1 MMPKMTSRAVTGTH
15 AASSADM
22 ALTVTMRRLLRMV
35 RTVRFSENQLFA
47 LLAVVIGLAGGLS
60 AVGLHWLIEWV
71 SDIFDEVTVA
81 FEGVLGPFAVI
92 VPVVI
97 GGLLVGPLVFRLAS
111 EAKGH
116 GVPEVM
122 EAVQTK
128 GGRIRPRVAS
138 VKALASA
145 ITIGSGGSAGREGP
159 IVQIGSTLGS
169 VIARPFKMSDRRR
182 STYVA
187 AGAAAGVAAI
197 FNAPLAGV
205 FFALEVIL
213 RSFTA
218 RGFSTVVI
226 SAVTANAVWR
236 VLVSD
241 DPVLTVEPFKLE
253 HPMELVLY
261 AILGL
266 LAALVAYGFVRL
278 LYIVE
283 DRFEALPILG
293 DLKPALGAFVVG
305 AIGVA
310 SVDVLGSGIEGIDRA
325 LAGNIA
331 IITILLLLVGKAVAT
346 SFTLGSGG
354 SGGVFSPSLFLG
366 AFLGAAYG
374 SLVHELFPGVAPE
387 EGAYAV
393 VGMAAVFAAAAQA
406 PMASI
411 FIVFEMTNDFDLI
424 MPLMTACAVATVAYS
439 VIKHESIYME
449 KLIRKR
455 VNFDP
460 ERDQNLMETVSMT
473 RAAEAKYL
481 AVLGTAS
488 IRDVADQL
496 DWSSEEYVVAVAGD
510 RSLRC
515 VVPSAAVYKSARSDN
530 AHRAGE
536 LRDLGDSSM
545 PVAHPN
551 DSLEQGMEML
561 EDSGTDFLPVVD
573 WNERVL
579 GVANRFAIVRAYEEA
594 LLARDGEST
603 S

>member
-1 MMPKMTSRAVTGTH
+1 MTRRA
-15 AASSADM
+15 
-22 ALTVTMRRLLRMV
+22 RLIRSLRKL
-35 RTVRFSENQLFA
+35 RPSENQLFA
-47 LLAVVIGLAGGLS
+47 LLAIAIGLFGGLA
-60 AVGLHWLIEWV
+60 AVGFHELIEVV
-71 SDIFDEVTVA
+71 SDGFDEITHA
-81 FEGVLGPFAVI
+81 LEGTIGDAAVM
-92 VPVVI
+92 VPVVV
-97 GGLLVGPLVFRLAS
+97 GALLVGPLVFRVAS

-169 VIARPFKMSDRRR
+169 LISRPFKMSDRRR

-261 AILGL
+261 GALGL
-266 LAALVAYGFVRL
+266 LAALVALGFVRL
-278 LYIVE
+278 LYYVE
-283 DRFEALPILG
+283 DRFEALEILG
-293 DLKPALGAFVVG
+293 DLKPALGTLVVG
-305 AIGVA
+305 GIGVA
-310 SVDVLGSGIEGIDRA
+310 SVDVLGSGIGGIDKA

-331 IITILLLLVGKAVAT
+331 IVTVLLLLVGKAIAT

-354 SGGVFSPSLFLG
+354 SGGVFSPSLFIG
-366 AFLGAAYG
+366 AFLGSAYG
-374 SLVHELFPGVAPE
+374 SLVHELFPGVAE
-387 EGAYAV
+387 QQGAYAV

-411 FIVFEMTNDFDLI
+411 FMVFEMTNDFDLI
-424 MPLMTACAVATVAYS
+424 MPLMTACAVSTVAYS
-439 VIKHESIYME
+439 ALKRESIYME

-460 ERDQNLMETVSMT
+460 ERDQNLMETISLT

-481 AVLGTAS
+481 AVLAS
-488 IRDVADQL
+488 THPTVVSDQL
-496 DWSSEEYVVAVAGD
+496 DWSSEEYVIGVAGD
-510 RSLRC
+510 RSLLC
-515 VVPSAAVYKSARSDN
+515 VVSRDAIYEAARN
-530 AHRAGE
+530 
-536 LRDLGDSSM
+536 GDSSITEIRALADRSM
-545 PVAHPN
+545 PIAHPS

-561 EDSGTDFLPVVD
+561 EDASIDFLPVVD
-573 WNERVL
+573 WNERLL
-579 GVANRFAIVRAYEEA
+579 GVATRFAIVRAYEQESARA
-594 LLARDGEST
+594 LSDGDLRDNP
-603 S
+603 

>member
-1 MMPKMTSRAVTGTH
+1 MTRRA
-15 AASSADM
+15 
-22 ALTVTMRRLLRMV
+22 RLIRSLRKL
-35 RTVRFSENQLFA
+35 RPSENQLFA
-47 LLAVVIGLAGGLS
+47 LLAIAIGLSGGLA
-60 AVGLHWLIEWV
+60 AVGFHELIEV
-71 SDIFDEVTVA
+71 ASDGFDEITHA
-81 FEGVLGPFAVI
+81 LEGTIGDAAVM
-92 VPVVI
+92 VPVVV
-97 GGLLVGPLVFRLAS
+97 GALLVGPLVFRVAS

-169 VIARPFKMSDRRR
+169 FISRPFKMSDRRR

-261 AILGL
+261 GALGL
-266 LAALVAYGFVRL
+266 LAALVALGFVRL
-278 LYIVE
+278 LYYVE
-283 DRFEALPILG
+283 DRFEALEILG
-293 DLKPALGAFVVG
+293 DLKPALGALIVG
-305 AIGVA
+305 GIGVA
-310 SVDVLGSGIEGIDRA
+310 SVDVLGSGIGGIDKA

-331 IITILLLLVGKAVAT
+331 IVTVLLLLVGKAIAT

-354 SGGVFSPSLFLG
+354 SGGVFSPSLFIG
-366 AFLGAAYG
+366 AFLGSAYG
-374 SLVHELFPGVAPE
+374 SLVHELFPGVAE
-387 EGAYAV
+387 QQGAYAV

-411 FIVFEMTNDFDLI
+411 FMVFEMTNDFDLI
-424 MPLMTACAVATVAYS
+424 MPLMTACAVSTVAYS
-439 VIKHESIYME
+439 ALKRESIYME

-460 ERDQNLMETVSMT
+460 ERDQNLMETISLT

-481 AVLGTAS
+481 AVLAS
-488 IRDVADQL
+488 THPTVVSDQL
-496 DWSSEEYVVAVAGD
+496 DWSSEEYVIGVAGD
-510 RSLRC
+510 RSLVC
-515 VVPSAAVYKSARSDN
+515 VVSRDAIYEAARN
-530 AHRAGE
+530 
-536 LRDLGDSSM
+536 GDSSITEIRALADRSM
-545 PVAHPN
+545 PIAHPS

-561 EDSGTDFLPVVD
+561 EDASIDFLPVVD
-573 WNERVL
+573 WNERLL
-579 GVANRFAIVRAYEEA
+579 GVATRFAIVRAYEQESARA
-594 LLARDGEST
+594 LSDGDLRDNP
-603 S
+603 

>member
-1 MMPKMTSRAVTGTH
+1 M
-15 AASSADM
+15 
-22 ALTVTMRRLLRMV
+22 
-35 RTVRFSENQLFA
+35 FA
-47 LLAVVIGLAGGLS
+47 LLAIAIGLAGGLA
-60 AVGLHWLIEWV
+60 AVGFHELIELV
-71 SDIFDEVTVA
+71 SDGFDEVRHT
-81 FEGVLGPFAVI
+81 FEGPLGDAAVV
-92 VPVVI
+92 VPVVL

-122 EAVQTK
+122 EAVQAK

-169 VIARPFKMSDRRR
+169 LISRPFKMSDRRR

-241 DPVLTVEPFKLE
+241 DPVLAVQPFKLE

-261 AILGL
+261 GLLGL
-266 LAALVAYGFVRL
+266 LAALAALGFVKM
-278 LYIVE
+278 LYFVE
-283 DRFEALPILG
+283 DRFEALNVLG
-293 DLKPALGAFVVG
+293 DLKPAIGAFVVG
-305 AIGVA
+305 AIGIA
-310 SVDVLGSGIEGIDRA
+310 SIDVLGSGIEGIDRA
-325 LAGNIA
+325 LAGNMA
-331 IITILLLLVGKAVAT
+331 IITILLLLLGKAIAT

-387 EGAYAV
+387 QGAYAV

-424 MPLMTACAVATVAYS
+424 MPLMTACAVSTVGYTAL
-439 VIKHESIYME
+439 KRESIYME

-460 ERDQNLMETVSMT
+460 ERDQNLMETVSLT
-473 RAAEAKYL
+473 SAAEAKYL
-481 AVLGTAS
+481 AVLAS
-488 IRDVADQL
+488 AAPSVVADQL
-496 DWSSEEYVVAVAGD
+496 DWSSEEYVIGVAGD
-510 RSLRC
+510 RTLLC
-515 VVPSAAVYKSARSDN
+515 VVPRAAVYEAASR
-530 AHRAGE
+530 
-536 LRDLGDSSM
+536 RDDDAPTDIKQLGDRSM
-545 PVAHPN
+545 PVAHPS
-551 DSLEQGMEML
+551 DSLEKGMEML
-561 EDSGTDFLPVVD
+561 EDSSVDFLPVVD
-573 WNERVL
+573 WNDRVL
-579 GVANRFAIVRAYEEA
+579 GVATRFAIIRAYEKATTTQEA
-594 LLARDGEST
+594 
-603 S
+603 

>member
-1 MMPKMTSRAVTGTH
+1 MTILST
-15 AASSADM
+15 
-22 ALTVTMRRLLRMV
+22 LTRFVGRV
-35 RTVRFSENQLFA
+35 RTVRLSENQLFA
-47 LLAVVIGLAGGLS
+47 FLAVAIGIAGGLA
-60 AVGLHWLIEWV
+60 AVGLHELIGWISE
-71 SDIFDEVTVA
+71 IFEEIRLTFV
-81 FEGVLGPFAVI
+81 GPLGDFAVI
-92 VPVVI
+92 VPVVL
-97 GGLLVGPLVFRLAS
+97 GGLLVGPMVFRLAS

-169 VIARPFKMSDRRR
+169 LISRPFKMSDRRR

-205 FFALEVIL
+205 FFALEVVL

-241 DPVLTVEPFKLE
+241 DPVLTVEPLKLE

-261 AILGL
+261 GVLGL
-266 LAALVAYGFVRL
+266 FAAVIAFGFVRL
-278 LYIVE
+278 LYVVE
-283 DRFEALPILG
+283 DRFETLPVVG
-293 DLKPALGAFVVG
+293 DFKPAIGAFVVG

-331 IITILLLLVGKAVAT
+331 IVTVLLLLVGKAVAT

-354 SGGVFSPSLFLG
+354 SGGVFSPSLFIG

-424 MPLMTACAVATVAYS
+424 MPLMTACAVSTVGYTVA
-439 VIKHESIYME
+439 EA
-449 KLIRKR
+449 R
-455 VNFDP
+455 VDLHGEVDP
-460 ERDQNLMETVSMT
+460 QTRQLRPRARPEPDGNREAHQSGRGQVPRRPRHDLDSRRCRTTRLER
-473 RAAEAKYL
+473 R
-481 AVLGTAS
+481 G
-488 IRDVADQL
+488 IRD
-496 DWSSEEYVVAVAGD
+496 SGFR
-510 RSLRC
+510 RSIAAMRCSPLRC
-515 VVPSAAVYKSARSDN
+515 V
-530 AHRAGE
+530 
-536 LRDLGDSSM
+536 
-545 PVAHPN
+545 
-551 DSLEQGMEML
+551 
-561 EDSGTDFLPVVD
+561 
-573 WNERVL
+573 
-579 GVANRFAIVRAYEEA
+579 
-594 LLARDGEST
+594 
-603 S
+603 

>member
-1 MMPKMTSRAVTGTH
+1 MTRSDRIAKFV
-15 AASSADM
+15 
-22 ALTVTMRRLLRMV
+22 RRV
-35 RTVRFSENQLFA
+35 RTLRPSENQLFA
-47 LLAVVIGLAGGLS
+47 LLAVAIGLAGGLA
-60 AVGLHWLIEWV
+60 AVGFHELIEAV
-71 SDIFDEVTVA
+71 SHGFDQITEALEPTFGDAAVA
-81 FEGVLGPFAVI
+81 
-92 VPVVI
+92 VPVVL
-97 GGLLVGPLVFRLAS
+97 GGVLVGPLVFRLAS

-122 EAVQTK
+122 EAVQVK

-169 VIARPFKMSDRRR
+169 LISRPFKMSDRRR

-241 DPVLTVEPFKLE
+241 EPVLAVQPFKLE

-261 AILGL
+261 AVLGL
-266 LAALVAYGFVRL
+266 LAAIAALAFVRL
-278 LYIVE
+278 LYAIE
-283 DRFEALPILG
+283 DRFEALPMLG

-305 AIGVA
+305 AIGIA

-325 LAGNIA
+325 LAGRVA
-331 IITILLLLVGKAVAT
+331 VVTLVLLMVGKAVAT

-387 EGAYAV
+387 QGAYAV

-424 MPLMTACAVATVAYS
+424 MPLMTACAVSTVGYTAL
-439 VIKHESIYME
+439 KRESIYME

-460 ERDQNLMETVSMT
+460 ERDQNLMETVSLT

-481 AVLGTAS
+481 AVLASTAPS
-488 IRDVADQL
+488 VVAEQL
-496 DWSSEEYVVAVAGD
+496 DWSSEQYVIGVAGD

-515 VVPSAAVYKSARSDN
+515 VVTRQSVYDAAES
-530 AHRAGE
+530 GE
-536 LRDLGDSSM
+536 HDPDDGIKPLGDRTI
-545 PVAHPN
+545 PIAHPN
-551 DSLEQGMEML
+551 DTLEKGMEML
-561 EDSGTDFLPVVD
+561 EDSGVDFLPVVD

-579 GVANRFAIVRAYEEA
+579 GVATRFAIVRAYEESLA
-594 LLARDGEST
+594 LREGTAPANGPE
-603 S
+603 

>member
-1 MMPKMTSRAVTGTH
+1 MTRRA
-15 AASSADM
+15 
-22 ALTVTMRRLLRMV
+22 RLIRSLRKL
-35 RTVRFSENQLFA
+35 RPSENQLFA
-47 LLAVVIGLAGGLS
+47 LLAIAIGLFGGLA
-60 AVGLHWLIEWV
+60 AVGFHELIEVV
-71 SDIFDEVTVA
+71 SDGFDEITHA
-81 FEGVLGPFAVI
+81 LEGTIGDAAVM
-92 VPVVI
+92 VPVVV
-97 GGLLVGPLVFRLAS
+97 GALLVGPLVFRVAS

-169 VIARPFKMSDRRR
+169 LISRPFKMSDRRR

-241 DPVLTVEPFKLE
+241 DPVLTVEPVKLA

-261 AILGL
+261 GALGL
-266 LAALVAYGFVRL
+266 LAALVALGFVRL
-278 LYIVE
+278 LYYVE
-283 DRFEALPILG
+283 DRFEALEILG
-293 DLKPALGAFVVG
+293 DLKPALGALVVG
-305 AIGVA
+305 GIGVA
-310 SVDVLGSGIEGIDRA
+310 SVDVLGSGIGGIDKA

-331 IITILLLLVGKAVAT
+331 IVTVLLLLVGKAIAT

-354 SGGVFSPSLFLG
+354 SGGVFSPSLFIG
-366 AFLGAAYG
+366 AFLGSAYG
-374 SLVHELFPGVAPE
+374 SLVHELFPGVAE
-387 EGAYAV
+387 QQGAYAV

-411 FIVFEMTNDFDLI
+411 FMVFEMTNDFDLI
-424 MPLMTACAVATVAYS
+424 MPLMTACAVSTVAYS
-439 VIKHESIYME
+439 ALKRESIYME

-460 ERDQNLMETVSMT
+460 ERDQNLMETISLT

-481 AVLGTAS
+481 AVLAS
-488 IRDVADQL
+488 THPTVVSDQL
-496 DWSSEEYVVAVAGD
+496 DWSSEEYVIGVAGD
-510 RSLRC
+510 RSLLC
-515 VVPSAAVYKSARSDN
+515 VVSRDAIYEAARN
-530 AHRAGE
+530 
-536 LRDLGDSSM
+536 GDSSITEIRALADRSM
-545 PVAHPN
+545 PIAHPS

-561 EDSGTDFLPVVD
+561 EDASIDFLPVVD
-573 WNERVL
+573 WNERLL
-579 GVANRFAIVRAYEEA
+579 GVATRFAIVRAYEQESARA
-594 LLARDGEST
+594 LSDGDLRDNP
-603 S
+603 

>member
-1 MMPKMTSRAVTGTH
+1 MTRRA
-15 AASSADM
+15 
-22 ALTVTMRRLLRMV
+22 RLIRSLRKL
-35 RTVRFSENQLFA
+35 RPSENQLFA
-47 LLAVVIGLAGGLS
+47 LLAIAIGLFGGLA
-60 AVGLHWLIEWV
+60 AVGFHELIEVV
-71 SDIFDEVTVA
+71 SDGFDEITHA
-81 FEGVLGPFAVI
+81 LEGTIGDAAVM
-92 VPVVI
+92 VPVVV
-97 GGLLVGPLVFRLAS
+97 GALLVGPLVFRVAS

-169 VIARPFKMSDRRR
+169 LISRPFKMSDRRR

-261 AILGL
+261 GALGL
-266 LAALVAYGFVRL
+266 LAALVALGFVRL
-278 LYIVE
+278 LYYVE
-283 DRFEALPILG
+283 DRFEALEILG
-293 DLKPALGAFVVG
+293 DLKPALGALVVG
-305 AIGVA
+305 GIGVA
-310 SVDVLGSGIEGIDRA
+310 SVDVLGSGIGGIDKA

-331 IITILLLLVGKAVAT
+331 IVTVLLLLVGKAIAT

-354 SGGVFSPSLFLG
+354 SGGVFSPSLFIG
-366 AFLGAAYG
+366 AFLGSAYG
-374 SLVHELFPGVAPE
+374 SLVHELFPGVAE
-387 EGAYAV
+387 QQGAYAV

-411 FIVFEMTNDFDLI
+411 FMVFEMTNDFDLI
-424 MPLMTACAVATVAYS
+424 MPLMTACAVSTVAYS
-439 VIKHESIYME
+439 ALKRESIYME

-460 ERDQNLMETVSMT
+460 ERDQNLMETISLT

-481 AVLGTAS
+481 AVLAS
-488 IRDVADQL
+488 THPTVVSDQL
-496 DWSSEEYVVAVAGD
+496 DWSSEEYVIGVAGD
-510 RSLRC
+510 RSLLC
-515 VVPSAAVYKSARSDN
+515 VVSRDAIYEAARN
-530 AHRAGE
+530 
-536 LRDLGDSSM
+536 GDSSITEIRALADRSM
-545 PVAHPN
+545 PIAHPS

-561 EDSGTDFLPVVD
+561 EDASIDFLPVVD
-573 WNERVL
+573 WNERLL
-579 GVANRFAIVRAYEEA
+579 GVATRFAIVRAYEQESARA
-594 LLARDGEST
+594 LSDGDLRDNP
-603 S
+603 

>member
-1 MMPKMTSRAVTGTH
+1 MTILST
-15 AASSADM
+15 
-22 ALTVTMRRLLRMV
+22 LTRFVRRV
-35 RTVRFSENQLFA
+35 RTVRLSENQLFA
-47 LLAVVIGLAGGLS
+47 FLAVAIGIAGGLA
-60 AVGLHWLIEWV
+60 AVGLHELIGWV
-71 SDIFDEVTVA
+71 SEIFEEIRLTFV
-81 FEGVLGPFAVI
+81 GPLGDFAVI
-92 VPVVI
+92 VPVVL
-97 GGLLVGPLVFRLAS
+97 GGLLVGPMVFRLAS

-169 VIARPFKMSDRRR
+169 LISRPFKMSDRRR
-182 STYVA
+182 STYA

-205 FFALEVIL
+205 FFALEVVL

-241 DPVLTVEPFKLE
+241 DPVLTVEPLKLE

-261 AILGL
+261 GVLGL
-266 LAALVAYGFVRL
+266 FAAVIAFGFVRL
-278 LYIVE
+278 LYVVE
-283 DRFEALPILG
+283 DRFETLPVVG
-293 DLKPALGAFVVG
+293 DFKPAIGAFVVG

-310 SVDVLGSGIEGIDRA
+310 SVDVLGSGIDRA

-331 IITILLLLVGKAVAT
+331 IVTVLLLLVGKAVAT
-346 SFTLGSGG
+346 FFTLGSGG
-354 SGGVFSPSLFLG
+354 SGGVFSPSLFIG

-393 VGMAAVFAAAAQA
+393 VGMAAVFAASAQA

-424 MPLMTACAVATVAYS
+424 MPLMTACAVSTVGYT
-439 VIKHESIYME
+439 VLKRESIYME

-460 ERDQNLMETVSMT
+460 ERDQNLMETVRLT

-481 AVLGTAS
+481 AVRATTS
-488 IRDVADQL
+488 IRDVAEQL
-496 DWSSEEYVVAVAGD
+496 DWSAEKYVIAVSGD

-515 VVPSAAVYKSARSDN
+515 VVPRSAVYDAVRSGD
-530 AHRAGE
+530 AGQMHDV
-536 LRDLGDSSM
+536 RDLGDPSM

-551 DSLEQGMEML
+551 DTLEMGMEML

-579 GVANRFAIVRAYEEA
+579 GVATRFAIVRAYEEA
-594 LLARDGEST
+594 LAMSDGVGANDDVSSDMIARGERYE
-603 S
+603 

>member
-1 MMPKMTSRAVTGTH
+1 MTRRA
-15 AASSADM
+15 
-22 ALTVTMRRLLRMV
+22 RLIRSLRKLHP
-35 RTVRFSENQLFA
+35 SENQLFA
-47 LLAVVIGLAGGLS
+47 LLAIAIGLAGGLA
-60 AVGLHWLIEWV
+60 AVGFHELIEIV
-71 SDIFDEVTVA
+71 SEGFDEIGHA
-81 FEGVLGPFAVI
+81 LEGTLGDFAVM
-92 VPVVI
+92 VPVVL
-97 GGLLVGPLVFRLAS
+97 GALLVGPLVFRLAS

-122 EAVQTK
+122 EAVQAK

-138 VKALASA
+138 VKAIASA

-169 VIARPFKMSDRRR
+169 LISRPFKMSDRRR

-261 AILGL
+261 GVLGL
-266 LAALVAYGFVRL
+266 LAALVALGFVRL
-278 LYIVE
+278 LYYVE
-283 DRFEALPILG
+283 DRFEALEILG

-310 SVDVLGSGIEGIDRA
+310 SIDVLGSGIEGIDKA

-331 IITILLLLVGKAVAT
+331 IITVVLLLIGKAVAT

-354 SGGVFSPSLFLG
+354 SGGVFSPSLFIG
-366 AFLGAAYG
+366 AFLGSAYG
-374 SLVHELFPGVAPE
+374 SLVHELFPGVAE
-387 EGAYAV
+387 QQGAYAV

-411 FIVFEMTNDFDLI
+411 FMVFEMTNDFDLI
-424 MPLMTACAVATVAYS
+424 MPLMTACAVSTVAYS
-439 VIKHESIYME
+439 ALKRESIYME

-460 ERDQNLMETVSMT
+460 ERDQNLMETISLT

-481 AVLGTAS
+481 AVLAS
-488 IRDVADQL
+488 SHPIVVADQL
-496 DWSSEEYVVAVAGD
+496 DWSSEEYVIGVAGD
-510 RSLRC
+510 RSLLC
-515 VVPSAAVYKSARSDN
+515 VVSRDAVYQAARNGRSTVTEIKALAD
-530 AHRAGE
+530 R
-536 LRDLGDSSM
+536 SM
-545 PVAHPN
+545 PIAHPS

-561 EDSGTDFLPVVD
+561 EDASIDFLPIVD

-579 GVANRFAIVRAYEEA
+579 GVATRFAIVRAYEEES
-594 LLARDGEST
+594 ARLGSA
-603 S
+603 

>member
-1 MMPKMTSRAVTGTH
+1 MTRRA
-15 AASSADM
+15 
-22 ALTVTMRRLLRMV
+22 RLIRSLRKL
-35 RTVRFSENQLFA
+35 RPSENQLFA
-47 LLAVVIGLAGGLS
+47 LLAIAIGLSGGLA
-60 AVGLHWLIEWV
+60 AVGFHELIEV
-71 SDIFDEVTVA
+71 ASDGFDEITHA
-81 FEGVLGPFAVI
+81 LEGTIGDAAVM
-92 VPVVI
+92 VPVVV
-97 GGLLVGPLVFRLAS
+97 GALLVGPLVFRVAS

-169 VIARPFKMSDRRR
+169 FISRPFKMSDRRR

-261 AILGL
+261 GALGL
-266 LAALVAYGFVRL
+266 LAALVALGFVRL
-278 LYIVE
+278 LYYVE
-283 DRFEALPILG
+283 DRFEALEILG
-293 DLKPALGAFVVG
+293 DLKPALGALIVG
-305 AIGVA
+305 GIGVA
-310 SVDVLGSGIEGIDRA
+310 SVDVLGSGIGGIDKA

-331 IITILLLLVGKAVAT
+331 IVTVLLLLVGKAIAT

-354 SGGVFSPSLFLG
+354 SGGVFSPSLFIG
-366 AFLGAAYG
+366 AFLGSAYG
-374 SLVHELFPGVAPE
+374 SLVHELFPGVAE
-387 EGAYAV
+387 QQGAYAV

-411 FIVFEMTNDFDLI
+411 FMVFEMTNDFDLI
-424 MPLMTACAVATVAYS
+424 MPLMTACAVSTVAYS
-439 VIKHESIYME
+439 ALKRESIYME

-460 ERDQNLMETVSMT
+460 ERDQNLMETISLT

-481 AVLGTAS
+481 AVLAS
-488 IRDVADQL
+488 THPTVVSDQL
-496 DWSSEEYVVAVAGD
+496 DWSSEEYVIGVAGD
-510 RSLRC
+510 RSLLC
-515 VVPSAAVYKSARSDN
+515 VVSRDAIYEAARN
-530 AHRAGE
+530 
-536 LRDLGDSSM
+536 GDSSITEIRALADRSM
-545 PVAHPN
+545 PIAHPS

-561 EDSGTDFLPVVD
+561 EDASIDFLPVVD
-573 WNERVL
+573 WNERLL
-579 GVANRFAIVRAYEEA
+579 GVATRFAIVRAYEQESARA
-594 LLARDGEST
+594 LSDGDLRDNP
-603 S
+603 